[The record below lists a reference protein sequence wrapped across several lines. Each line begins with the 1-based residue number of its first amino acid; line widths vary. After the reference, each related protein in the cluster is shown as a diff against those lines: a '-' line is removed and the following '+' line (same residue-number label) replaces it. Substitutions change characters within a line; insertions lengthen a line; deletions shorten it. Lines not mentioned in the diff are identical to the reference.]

1 MTTTTLI
8 TILKQLPEQEVTT
21 GLLAAYGVL
30 NNPQE
35 ELDAEFK
42 KLEGMLSGDDRLM
55 PGRESDFVKSLSKVK
70 HLRKFIENI
79 KYKATT

>member
-1 MTTTTLI
+1 MTTTDLI
-8 TILKQLPEQEVTT
+8 TKLQQLPEQEVTI

-42 KLEGMLSGDDRLM
+42 KLEGMFSSDDRLI

-70 HLRKFIENI
+70 HLRKFIDSI
-79 KYKATT
+79 K